1 MGTKQLAPILADWV
15 SSLAGASS
23 KLVPV
28 AAAGDLGSIWTRGK
42 PQRAAACFLAQLTG
56 KA

>member
-15 SSLAGASS
+15 SGHAGASS
-23 KLVPV
+23 RLVPV
-28 AAAGDLGSIWTRGK
+28 AAAGDLGSIRTRGK